1 MHNSTF
7 IINDEPLWYK
17 DAIIYQLHIK
27 TFFDADNNGI
37 GDLRGLLSKLNY
49 LQELGCTAIWL
60 LPFYPSPLKDD
71 GYDIA
76 DYENIHAHYGTI
88 QDFRNL
94 LQAAHN
100 RGIRII
106 TEMVLNHTSDQHQ
119 WFQRARKAEPGTPER
134 NFYVWSESP
143 DKYQEARII
152 FKDFETSNWSW
163 DPVARA
169 YFWHR
174 FYTHQPD
181 LNFDNHAVHQAMFRV
196 IDFWF
201 GMGVDG
207 MRLDAVPYLYERE
220 GTNCENLP
228 ETHQFLKDLRQ
239 YVDKNYP
246 HRMLLAEANQWPEEA
261 AAYFGGGNEC
271 HMAFHFPIMP
281 RLFMA
286 LWMEDR
292 FPIIDILEQT
302 PDIPHSCQWAIFLR
316 NHDELTLEMVTDE
329 ERDYMYR
336 MYAKD
341 PRARINLGIR
351 RRLAPLLNNNRRKL
365 ELMNFLLFSLPGT
378 PIIYYGDEIGMGDN
392 YYLGDRN
399 GVRTPMQWSPDRNAG
414 FSKTNP
420 QQLYLPVIMDPEYH
434 YEVVNVENQD
444 KNSSSLLWW
453 MRRVIAMRKRFKA
466 FGQGSIQFLFP
477 ENPKV
482 LAFTR
487 SYENETILVIINLSR
502 FAQAVYL
509 NLSAYSGC
517 LPVDLFSGNEFP
529 QIKDTPY
536 QFTMGMNDYFWFQL
550 VQTQDQK
557 ARAEVHGIPELEI
570 RGRWD
575 SLLQSNGLEILEKE
589 ILSPYLFRSHWSRAS
604 SKRLLDVQVKDRIPI
619 TSLQDHHWLLIVQAV
634 FAEGDPETHLLALSF
649 LEHQGGARPENIP
662 EHSILAHISCNQNLG
677 ILYDGL
683 YDPSLQQA
691 LLEQL
696 EQRQTVLGVNGRLRF
711 LPSPGL
717 FRIWSPPAEGIS
729 SRVLSEK
736 HNNLCVLYD
745 QRLCLKLY
753 RCLEEGTNPGVEM
766 LTFLGHNG
774 TLANVPTLGG
784 EIVYQSPPSE
794 SLSLGIYRDFIPNQG
809 QGDAWKLTKDA
820 LYRFFDTMLTSRPSL
835 DEAAQLPPSVFDI
848 THETVPTQLQDC
860 IGGPYLDLMAQLGTT
875 TGSLHSRLARP
886 KEYPGF
892 QPEPFSTLYQRS
904 EYQAIRTLIRR
915 TLLTVRRK
923 YHRIP
928 PDCVNLAEFVLESEH
943 NLIAFARAIIH
954 DKIQA
959 QKIRIHGNFNLTHVL
974 FTGNNFAVL
983 NFEGDPSKP
992 LSQRRLKRSSFM
1004 DVATMIG
1011 SFFYAANTSLEAFSH
1026 LYPEDHAHL
1035 KLWIDSWHKVVSG
1048 TYLNAYLQEVGRQ
1061 AFLPQER
1068 IQIQTLLN
1076 HYLLEQAFHDI
1087 LYRLNTN
1094 PEGLYIPLQGLQN
1107 IMAWQ

>member
-1 MHNSTF
+1 MHQTNV
-7 IINDEPLWYK
+7 ILNNDPLWYK
-17 DAIIYQLHIK
+17 DAVIYQLHIK

-60 LPFYPSPLKDD
+60 LPFYPSPLRDD

-76 DYENIHAHYGTI
+76 DYENIHPHYGTI

-94 LQAAHN
+94 LQAAHD

-106 TEMVLNHTSDQHQ
+106 TELVLNHTSDQHT
-119 WFQRARKAEPGTPER
+119 WFQAARRSEPGSPER
-134 NFYVWSESP
+134 NFYVWSETP

-152 FKDFETSNWSW
+152 FKDFETSNWTW
-163 DPVARA
+163 DPVAKS

-174 FYTHQPD
+174 FYSHQPD
-181 LNFDNHAVHQAMFRV
+181 LNFDNRDVHDALFRV

-239 YVDKNYP
+239 YVDQKYP
-246 HRMLLAEANQWPEEA
+246 NRMLLAEANQWPEEA

-281 RLFMA
+281 RLFMS

-302 PDIPHSCQWAIFLR
+302 PDIPHSSQWAIFLR

-444 KNSSSLLWW
+444 KNPSSLLWW

-482 LAFTR
+482 LAFFR
-487 SYENETILVIINLSR
+487 SYEDETILVIINLSR

-509 NLSAYSGC
+509 DLSAYSGC
-517 LPVDLFSGNEFP
+517 VPVDLFSGNEFP
-529 QIKDTPY
+529 QIKDSPY

-550 VQTQDQK
+550 VRSHDQQESSP
-557 ARAEVHGIPELEI
+557 RHRVPELEI
-570 RGRWD
+570 HGRWD
-575 SLLQSNGLEILEKE
+575 SLLQGTSLEVLEKE
-589 ILSPYLFRSHWSRAS
+589 VLPPYLYRSHWSRAT
-604 SKRLLDVQVKDRIPI
+604 SKRLLDVQIKDRIPI
-619 TSLQDHHWLLIVQAV
+619 TSAQDHHWLLIVLAL
-634 FAEGDPETHLLALSF
+634 FAEGDPENHLLALSF
-649 LEHQGGARPENIP
+649 QECHVDSRPENIP
-662 EHSILAHISCNQNLG
+662 EHSVLAHLFSPGSTGVLF
-677 ILYDGL
+677 DGL
-683 YDPSLQQA
+683 YDPHLQQA
-691 LLEQL
+691 LLQQL
-696 EQRQTVLGVNGRLRF
+696 QQRQSVLGVGGRLKFVPTRD
-711 LPSPGL
+711 LDK
-717 FRIWSPPAEGIS
+717 IWSPQPTGVS

-736 HNNLCVLYD
+736 HNNLCILYD
-745 QRLCLKLY
+745 QKVCLKLY

-766 LTFLGHNG
+766 LTFLGRNG
-774 TLANVPTLGG
+774 TLANVPTLAG
-784 EIVYQSPPSE
+784 ELVYHSPPNE
-794 SLSLGIYRDFIPNQG
+794 PFSLGIFRDFIPNQG
-809 QGDAWKLTKDA
+809 QGDAWKLTRDA
-820 LYRFFDTMLTSRPSL
+820 LYRFFEAVLTTRPTL
-835 DEAAQLPPSVFDI
+835 DEAVQLPSSVFDI
-848 THETVPTQLQDC
+848 NYETIPQPLQEC
-860 IGGPYLDLMAQLGTT
+860 IGTPYLDLIAQLGTT

-915 TLLTVRRK
+915 TLHALRRR

-928 PDCVNLAEFVLESEH
+928 PECIHLAEFVLESEQ
-943 NLIAFARAIIH
+943 NLIAFARNIIQT
-954 DKIQA
+954 KIRA
-959 QKIRIHGNFNLTHVL
+959 QKIRIHGNYNLTHVL
-974 FTGNNFAVL
+974 FTGNNYAVL
-983 NFEGDPSKP
+983 NFEGDPAKP
-992 LSQRRLKRSSFM
+992 LSQRRLKRSGLM

-1011 SFFYAANTSLEAFSH
+1011 SLFYAANTGLQAFAH
-1026 LYPEDHAHL
+1026 LHPEDHTNL
-1035 KLWIDSWHKVVSG
+1035 KLWIDPWHKVLSG
-1048 TYLNAYLQEVGRQ
+1048 TFLNAYLQEVDSQ
-1061 AFLPQER
+1061 AFIPQER
-1068 IQIQTLLN
+1068 MQIQNLLN

-1087 LYRLNTN
+1087 LYRLNTH

-1107 IMAWQ
+1107 ILAWQ

>member
-1 MHNSTF
+1 MHNSNF
-7 IINDEPLWYK
+7 IINEDPLWYK

-37 GDLRGLLSKLNY
+37 GDLRGLLTKLNY

-106 TEMVLNHTSDQHQ
+106 TELVLNHTSDQHA
-119 WFQRARKAEPGTPER
+119 WFQKARRAEPGSPER
-134 NFYVWSESP
+134 NFYVWSDTP

-152 FKDFETSNWSW
+152 FKDFETSNWAW
-163 DPVARA
+163 DPVAKA
-169 YFWHR
+169 YYWHR
-174 FYTHQPD
+174 FYSHQPD
-181 LNFDNHAVHQAMFRV
+181 LNFDNHAVHEAMFRV

-239 YVDKNYP
+239 YVDKYYP
-246 HRMLLAEANQWPEEA
+246 NRMLLAEANQWPEEA
-261 AAYFGGGNEC
+261 AAYFGSGKEC

-302 PDIPHSCQWAIFLR
+302 PDIPHSNQWAIFLR

-444 KNSSSLLWW
+444 KNPSSLLWW

-466 FGQGSIQFLFP
+466 FGQGNIEFLFP

-487 SYENETILVIINLSR
+487 SYEHETVLVIINLSR
-502 FAQAVYL
+502 FAQAVSL
-509 NLSAYSGC
+509 DLSAYSGC
-517 LPVDLFSGNEFP
+517 VPVDLFSGNEFP
-529 QIKDTPY
+529 RIQDTRY

-550 VQTQDQK
+550 IQTQDQRV
-557 ARAEVHGIPELEI
+557 RADGPGIPELDM
-570 RGRWD
+570 RGTWD

-589 ILSPYLFRSHWSRAS
+589 ILPSYVFRSHWSRAA

-619 TSLQDHHWLLIVQAV
+619 TSSQDHHWLLMVQAI
-634 FAEGDPETHLLALSF
+634 FAEGDPEIHLLALSF
-649 LEHQGGARPENIP
+649 QEYQADDHLHKVP
-662 EHSILAHISCNQNLG
+662 EHSILAYLTFPHRAGVLF
-677 ILYDGL
+677 DGL
-683 YDPSLQQA
+683 YDASLQQS
-691 LLEQL
+691 LLEHLQ
-696 EQRQTVLGVNGRLRF
+696 QRQTVLGVNGRLRF
-711 LPSPGL
+711 IPSPAL
-717 FRIWSPPAEGIS
+717 FQIWSPRAEGIS
-729 SRVLSEK
+729 SRILSEK
-736 HNNLCVLYD
+736 HNNVCILYD
-745 QRLCLKLY
+745 QCLCLKLY
-753 RCLEEGTNPGVEM
+753 RCLEEGINPGVEM
-766 LTFLGHNG
+766 LNFLGHNG

-784 EIVYQSPPSE
+784 ELVYQSPPNE
-794 SLSLGIYRDFIPNQG
+794 SISLGICRDFIFNQG

-820 LYRFFDTMLTSRPSL
+820 LYRFFESVLTSRPSL
-835 DEAAQLPPSVFDI
+835 DEAGQLPPSVFDVS
-848 THETVPTQLQDC
+848 HETVPAQLLDC

-875 TGSLHSRLARP
+875 TASLHSRLARP

-892 QPEPFSTLYQRS
+892 QPEPFSSLYQRS

-915 TLLTVRRK
+915 TLLTLRRR

-928 PDCVNLAEFVLESEH
+928 PDCIQLAEFVLESEH
-943 NLIAFARAIIH
+943 NLIAFARTIIQ
-954 DKIQA
+954 DKFQA

-992 LSQRRLKRSSFM
+992 LSQRRLKRSSLM

-1011 SFFYAANTSLEAFSH
+1011 SFFYAANTGLVAFSH
-1026 LYPEDHAHL
+1026 LHPEDHAHL
-1035 KLWIDSWHKVVSG
+1035 KLWVDPWHKVLSG
-1048 TYLNAYLQEVGRQ
+1048 VFLNAYLHEVEGQ
-1061 AFLPQER
+1061 AFVPSDR
-1068 IQIQTLLN
+1068 TQIQALLN
-1076 HYLLEQAFHDI
+1076 HYLLEQAFIDI